1 MRNAPFLGDLLKE
14 AYILPRRI
22 RTVKGN
28 HLTYLTLSGGL
39 GSYYIS
45 KSLLGLWGMKEKITL
60 PQISKVVKEKME
72 QWPIL
77 SDRSFTCFLDFYFF
91 FFLDWNFQFL
101 LSHFSGF
108 TLHIT
113 CHLAVPLFEKGI
125 CWRRELQK
133 WRDVLSKSK
142 REWKMTIT
150 KNLVR
155 IMWWVPG
162 RNFYR
167 VLFYMFLTDSLLST
181 LCMLAQES
189 NGVHNILLSFCGNV
203 SGDWKN

>member
-77 SDRSFTCFLDFYFF
+77 SDWSLTSFLDFYFF
-91 FFLDWNFQFL
+91 ILSWLEFSIPVITL
-101 LSHFSGF
+101 LW
-108 TLHIT
+108 LHT
-113 CHLAVPLFEKGI
+113 TYNMPLSCAIVWKRSLLKKGI
-125 CWRRELQK
+125 TEMEGCVVK
-133 WRDVLSKSK
+133 
-142 REWKMTIT
+142 I
-150 KNLVR
+150 
-155 IMWWVPG
+155 
-162 RNFYR
+162 
-167 VLFYMFLTDSLLST
+167 
-181 LCMLAQES
+181 
-189 NGVHNILLSFCGNV
+189 
-203 SGDWKN
+203 